1 MIPVLRTARLKLRA
15 FRQADLDAY
24 AAICA
29 DPEVMAHIGSGGPVD
44 RANTWRQ
51 MAVFLGHWELLGH
64 GMWALEHEGRL
75 IGRAGFLN
83 GEGWPGCELGWLL
96 ARDTWGRGFAFE
108 AAGAALAYGR
118 DVLGL
123 GEVISLIRPANAR
136 SIALAERLGATEV
149 RRFDFLGG
157 DTLLYRHR
165 GA

>member
-1 MIPVLRTARLKLRA
+1 MIPVLRTARLKLRP

-24 AAICA
+24 AAMCA
-29 DPEVMAHIGSGGPVD
+29 DAEVMAHIGTGGAVD
-44 RANTWRQ
+44 RVIAWRQ
-51 MAVFLGHWELLGH
+51 MATFLGHWALLGH

-75 IGRAGFLN
+75 IGRVGFLA

-96 ARDTWGRGFAFE
+96 ARNAWGQGYAFE

-118 DVLGL
+118 DALGL

-136 SIALAERLGATEV
+136 SIALAQRLGAVEV
-149 RRFDFLGG
+149 KRFDFLGG